1 MESVQKALWFMESRF
16 RGEVSLDE
24 LSVVARISRYHFA
37 HVFARAIVLL
47 C

>member
-1 MESVQKALWFMESRF
+1 MESVQKALWFMESWF